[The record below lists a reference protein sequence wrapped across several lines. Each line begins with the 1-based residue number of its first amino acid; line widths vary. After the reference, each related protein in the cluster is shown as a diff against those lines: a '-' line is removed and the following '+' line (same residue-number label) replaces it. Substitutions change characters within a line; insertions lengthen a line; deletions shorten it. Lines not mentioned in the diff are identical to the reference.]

1 MGAHDQIICL
11 SYDWLLFHN
20 TNAFFTNAFF
30 FISPVQVLICERD
43 NRVCHYVKYLTVSR
57 EFFRII

>member
-1 MGAHDQIICL
+1 MQAHDQIICL
-11 SYDWLLFHN
+11 SYDCY
-20 TNAFFTNAFF
+20 FTTPTHFSPTHFF